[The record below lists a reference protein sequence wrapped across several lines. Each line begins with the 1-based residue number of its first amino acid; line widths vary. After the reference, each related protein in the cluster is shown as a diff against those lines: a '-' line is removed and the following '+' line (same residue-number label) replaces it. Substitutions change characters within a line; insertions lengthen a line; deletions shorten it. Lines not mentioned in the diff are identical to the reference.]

1 MSKRCFF
8 MAEKMVDAIRDGQI
22 VTVTEAQAR
31 AEDLF
36 VLREKHAP
44 AAATPP
50 LTGQPALRAATK
62 ANMPTIA
69 PKLLPRHHSYL
80 PDYKKNDVAKE
91 LVNNFHWEI
100 GKARKER
107 NMTRLQLANALSVSE
122 NVVKMLE
129 NGELPTDDFVLINK
143 VQSYLRINLRKDGK
157 SFDAPLRSQLSS
169 TPQPAP
175 VVAQPTAS
183 SVKRPI
189 DSNVSLAYLQRMKS
203 RDAPVQKE
211 MSKPRWIKDKPVEE
225 KKGSLLG
232 DDIEI
237 IE

>member
-1 MSKRCFF
+1 

-22 VTVTEAQAR
+22 VTVTEVQAR

-36 VLREKHAP
+36 ILREKHAP
-44 AAATPP
+44 AATPP

-157 SFDAPLRSQLSS
+157 SFDVPLRAQLSPAHQPVPAIAQS
-169 TPQPAP
+169 TQ
-175 VVAQPTAS
+175 T
-183 SVKRPI
+183 VKRPL
-189 DSNVSLAYLQRMKS
+189 DANVSLADLQSMKA
-203 RDAPVQKE
+203 RDAPAQKE
-211 MSKPRWIKDKPVEE
+211 MSKPRWVKDKPTEE

>member
-1 MSKRCFF
+1 

-36 VLREKHAP
+36 ILREKHAP

-50 LTGQPALRAATK
+50 LTGQPALRAATR

-80 PDYKKNDVAKE
+80 PDYKKNDVARE

-157 SFDAPLRSQLSS
+157 SFDGSARAQLSS
-169 TPQPAP
+169 SASLQPAASTTP
-175 VVAQPTAS
+175 ATAPA
-183 SVKRPI
+183 VKRPY
-189 DSNVSLAYLQRMKS
+189 DANVSLADLQRMRS
-203 RDAPVQKE
+203 RDVPVQKE
-211 MSKPRWIKDKPVEE
+211 LTKPRWVKDKPAEE

-237 IE
+237 ID